1 MHTHTYTHIS
11 KHMHSGVSVADFL
24 HIDILATDSGTSFHP
39 VPLQATDSERG
50 RDNQSEP
57 LKWRAKSIRYKFF
70 KRHHYGQHDIEPFPI
85 HPPPPLGV
93 NWTGPAGRTPRGKLP
108 RAFPTKP
115 GRRGCC
121 NRRKRVQVL
130 WVFRI
135 SSWNRTAR
143 WGWTTR
149 MLVLFFLFLNQD
161 LKPVLSFRCWAISIF
176 I

>member
-70 KRHHYGQHDIEPFPI
+70 KRQHYGQQDIEPFPI
-85 HPPPPLGV
+85 HPPPPSVSTEPDL
-93 NWTGPAGRTPRGKLP
+93 PAGHQEGNYHELFQQSRGEEAAATGGNGFKCCGFLE
-108 RAFPTKP
+108 FPHEI
-115 GRRGCC
+115 GLLVEVGLQGC
-121 NRRKRVQVL
+121 
-130 WVFRI
+130 WFFFSSFWTRI
-135 SSWNRTAR
+135 
-143 WGWTTR
+143 
-149 MLVLFFLFLNQD
+149 
-161 LKPVLSFRCWAISIF
+161 
-176 I
+176 